1 MFFFRDGIIIDE
13 FSSHA
18 TMRMRTRKPVS
29 LLKRSIAASEGPRTL
44 AGGKVMA
51 TSIPGLRAQGK
62 VRAGGS
68 PDKRPLGLFPRTEAS
83 YHFRAEILAEIR
95 KGLFSFVAY
104 NTYMVKTNV
113 MRLLESAH
121 VPFTGHEYDEE
132 IIDGVSVASALHEEP
147 DRVFKTLI
155 ARSDKGTLYAFDV
168 PVAAELDLK
177 KAAKAV
183 GAKSIEMIHLKE
195 LLPLTGYVH
204 GGCSPIGL
212 KKPYPV
218 YLDETAQLWDTI
230 FVSGG
235 KRGFQIEIAPTDLA
249 RFCQASFVPLT
260 V

>member
-1 MFFFRDGIIIDE
+1 MKV
-13 FSSHA
+13 
-18 TMRMRTRKPVS
+18 RTRKLVS
-29 LLKRSIAASEGPRTL
+29 LLKRSIAAFEEPRTP
-44 AGGKVMA
+44 ADGKNVA
-51 TSIPGLRAQGK
+51 ASIPGLNAQGK

-83 YHFRAEILAEIR
+83 YHFRAETLIEIR
-95 KGLFSFVAY
+95 KGLFLFVVY

-113 MRLLESAH
+113 MRLLELAQ
-121 VPFTGHEYDEE
+121 VPYEGHEYDET
-132 IIDGVSVASALHEEP
+132 IIDGVSVAAALQEEP

-155 ARSDKGTLYAFDV
+155 ARSDKGLLFAFDV

-195 LLPLTGYVH
+195 LLPLTGYIH

-218 YLDETAQLWDTI
+218 YIDETAQLWDTI

-235 KRGFQIEIAPTDLA
+235 KRGCQIEIKPTDLA
-249 RFCQASFVPLT
+249 NFCQASFVPLT
-260 V
+260 I